1 MKQAR
6 IFKKQI
12 AGNSVHIGIPVNK
25 QECLGKLLR
34 KETSTVQLT
43 FMTNTSSGAI
53 ILQKFLYKQC
63 CQQFPQKN
71 IACFIVIWISL

>member
-34 KETSTVQLT
+34 KETSTVT
-43 FMTNTSSGAI
+43 TNIYDKHKLRSNYFTE
-53 ILQKFLYKQC
+53 
-63 CQQFPQKN
+63 
-71 IACFIVIWISL
+71 ISI

>member
-34 KETSTVQLT
+34 KETSTVT
-43 FMTNTSSGAI
+43 TNIYDKHKLRS
-53 ILQKFLYKQC
+53 
-63 CQQFPQKN
+63 N
-71 IACFIVIWISL
+71 